1 MPVSYDLS
9 GQVAVVTGGAKG
21 IGRAVAERLRD
32 AGAAVWVWDI
42 APAELDGIRF
52 VAVDVT
58 SADQIARAV
67 AQVVDETS
75 RIDILV
81 NNAGYLPSAS
91 PFEQLDPES
100 WKRVVAVN
108 LMGMLEASRQAL
120 PYLRRAD
127 KGRIVNLGSLAGKE
141 GLRNLSVYSAAS
153 AGVIAFTKA
162 LGRELADTPI
172 RVNCVAPGPI
182 DTDLIR
188 DLGPGTVD
196 AMIAASPM
204 KRLGTV
210 GEAAELILWLCSDAC
225 SFSTGAVF
233 DLSGGPGRVLGRGSS
248 GFRRRGPGSPSNPPH
263 NTKRAESMQGETAL
277 ASSMLILFSADAFGK
292 ASFDAADLLRPWR
305 QPCIRRF

>member
-1 MPVSYDLS
+1 MRRPGSTS
-9 GQVAVVTGGAKG
+9 SSTT
-21 IGRAVAERLRD
+21 
-32 AGAAVWVWDI
+32 
-42 APAELDGIRF
+42 P
-52 VAVDVT
+52 VT
-58 SADQIARAV
+58 SPAPRLL
-67 AQVVDETS
+67 S
-75 RIDILV
+75 SLILR
-81 NNAGYLPSAS
+81 
-91 PFEQLDPES
+91 S

-233 DLSGGPGRVLGRGSS
+233 DLSGGPGRVIRARIERFQATWTRFAVEKRSKKQDKESIPRPGNGS
-248 GFRRRGPGSPSNPPH
+248 RLANRSPMAH
-263 NTKRAESMQGETAL
+263 
-277 ASSMLILFSADAFGK
+277 I
-292 ASFDAADLLRPWR
+292 
-305 QPCIRRF
+305 QPRLV